1 MKNRL
6 QFNRIPKLFRAEDI
20 LVSGTTTHVSGRELA
35 YEALS
40 AYTTQR
46 DFIPLIG
53 EPIVARYF
61 DDKGKKQAILA
72 IGKATGATPNDTYG
86 IEYHIIDTARMDEQ
100 ISAATESAVTAL
112 DLASAATQS
121 VNNYFVILRNM
132 IEAEGIDLD
141 NGSYF
146 DDDDP
151 TKDPSTCGKYKPLEN
166 SNYLDDAKN
175 VREATWL
182 LDQAIGQVSGDVI
195 ELSAVTVDIEED
207 LGQLQDDVDELS
219 AVTAEFSASTF
230 NELNDIKDDVAEL
243 SAVTESFSGHTAA
256 LIDNIINGAGLEN
269 DGRGTYPGH
278 DETHI
283 IKDAT
288 SLDNADVLLD
298 RAIWDVSGSVIEL
311 SANTVA
317 GLQDVLD
324 QALDAV
330 DELSANTMAADE
342 ALDDKIEELSGNT
355 SNLINN
361 IIESGGLNEDGTY
374 PHPHEIGEPCF
385 IGDATSLYDADLI
398 LDTTL
403 CELSA
408 NTEAAD
414 NALNDKINEL
424 SANTMAADQVLQDQI
439 DDLAGRKVLGV
450 SAITT
455 EQLENDDWKV
465 SLVINEEDDK
475 VLTQN
480 TLGLK
485 ANLSLVYSSE
495 DKKIYLKGKNDM
507 VISEVDAKAFIKDG
521 MLSAASVFTATE
533 EDHQQY
539 PELVVGKTYIKLLFN
554 VDGEEPGRANPVFIS
569 AEDLVDTYTV
579 APESHTFME
588 INDYVI
594 KLNVDV
600 ADGLASYN
608 YARNISAVTANIISA
623 TGLNMGEQGGYPG
636 HDETHYIKNA
646 GSLDQADVLLDEAI
660 WHVSGSNL
668 ELSASVVNNENVI
681 NNILK
686 GTGLNTDEP
695 GEYHGHDET
704 HYIKDATSLDNA
716 DVLLDAAIWNM
727 SGVVGDL
734 SANTMAADQAL
745 DDRIDELS
753 GVTEEFSGTTHIL
766 IQNILS
772 GTGLNIDGPGSY
784 PGHDETHYIKDAN
797 SLDNADVILDAA
809 LWQLSGVVA
818 DINIEEL
825 EEKIDNL
832 SAVTQE
838 FSATTNILI
847 QELSA
852 RTVDLEPVY
861 RYIDQQDAILSGRCD
876 ELDERVTYIE
886 DHFTGEFIPL
896 TNYIISSAE
905 TFEELEINSGDTV
918 NIAFGK
924 IQKQIL
930 DNELVTAAALND
942 LDERIRNSTGVSELS
957 AVVMSFSAATYNK
970 FNDVDINI
978 TNLGDDITELSAA
991 TINLSAATTAISEN
1005 LTILSSV
1012 TSALSVDIKELSA
1025 GTIQLSAD
1033 THNTIK
1039 ELSAATMTISGN
1051 LNYLSAAVIDNEL
1064 VTAAALNDLD
1074 LRLVNLSAVT
1084 ITGVSID
1091 GVAQPVVDHVANL
1104 NITIPPVN
1112 SFFDGVEYDS
1122 NTKKIN
1128 FYNGTTLIDFVD
1140 ATDFIKDGMLNNVE
1154 VVTISGETYLRF
1166 TFNTDAGKEAI
1177 DIRVSDFAA
1186 LYEAGSG
1193 ITIESDNTIRVKL
1206 ANKGDVDYLKLD
1218 GDGLYLS
1225 GITSL
1230 AGNVNNLSGSVV
1242 SLSADVRALSAACVT
1257 MSGDIANNRTDIN
1270 VLSANM
1276 IVNEL
1281 VVAAAC
1287 NDLDRRIKE
1296 LSGNTPDL
1304 SNYYTKNEVYNKPE
1318 IDAMIG
1324 GGGTNALT
1332 GVTMNGSAV
1341 SVTNNVA
1348 NLGTVITA
1356 EAQLSTA
1363 VTGNGNVF
1371 STIQVSNHKITMGKN
1386 FTAATKANLDAL
1398 SGAVQNNYY
1407 TTANTYNKTE
1417 VNNLISGATLRKYQT
1432 ASTLTNLDFQE
1443 FLTIVKISGNTTL
1456 SIASSGLPVLPA
1468 NGVAERHVI
1477 IENTGNTDA
1486 VVTISS
1492 DARVKLTLNDKI
1504 AIDRN
1509 GIGELNALITYDG
1522 SAYTIYVITT

>member
-72 IGKATGATPNDTYG
+72 IGKATGATQNDTYG

-112 DLASAATQS
+112 DLASAATKS

-166 SNYLDDAKN
+166 SNYLDNAKN

-182 LDQAIGQVSGDVI
+182 LDQAIGQVGGDVI
-195 ELSAVTVDIEED
+195 ELSAVTIDIEED
-207 LGQLQDDVDELS
+207 LGQLQDDVHELS
-219 AVTAEFSASTF
+219 AVTAEFSSSTF
-230 NELNDIKDDVAEL
+230 NELNDIKDDMAEL

-256 LIDNIINGAGLEN
+256 IIDSIINGAGLKN

-298 RAIWDVSGSVIEL
+298 GAIWAVSGSAIEL

-317 GLQDVLD
+317 GLQNFLD

-330 DELSANTMAADE
+330 DELSANTMAADQ
-342 ALDDKIEELSGNT
+342 ALQG
-355 SNLINN
+355 
-361 IIESGGLNEDGTY
+361 
-374 PHPHEIGEPCF
+374 
-385 IGDATSLYDADLI
+385 
-398 LDTTL
+398 
-403 CELSA
+403 
-408 NTEAAD
+408 
-414 NALNDKINEL
+414 
-424 SANTMAADQVLQDQI
+424 QI
-439 DDLAGRKVLGV
+439 DALGNRKVLGI

-455 EQLENDDWKV
+455 EQLENGDTKV

-579 APESHTFME
+579 APESNTFME
-588 INDYVI
+588 IDNYVI
-594 KLNVDV
+594 KLNVDKEN
-600 ADGLASYN
+600 GLASYN
-608 YARNISAVTANIISA
+608 YARNISAVTTNIISA

-636 HDETHYIKNA
+636 HDDTHFIKNA

-660 WHVSGSNL
+660 WNVSGSNL

-695 GEYHGHDET
+695 GEYHGHDDT
-704 HYIKDATSLDNA
+704 H
-716 DVLLDAAIWNM
+716 
-727 SGVVGDL
+727 
-734 SANTMAADQAL
+734 
-745 DDRIDELS
+745 
-753 GVTEEFSGTTHIL
+753 F
-766 IQNILS
+766 
-772 GTGLNIDGPGSY
+772 
-784 PGHDETHYIKDAN
+784 IKDAN

-818 DINIEEL
+818 DIDVEGL
-825 EEKIDNL
+825 EDKIDGL
-832 SAVTQE
+832 SAVTKE
-838 FSATTNILI
+838 FSAATHTLI

-852 RTVDLEPVY
+852 KTVDLEPVY
-861 RYIDQQDAILSGRCD
+861 RYIDENDAILSGRCD
-876 ELDERVTYIE
+876 ELDERVTYVE

-905 TFEELEINSGDTV
+905 TLDELEINSGDTV

-924 IQKQIL
+924 IQKQII

-957 AVVMSFSAATYNK
+957 AVVMSFSAATYDK

-978 TNLGDDITELSAA
+978 TNLGDDITE
-991 TINLSAATTAISEN
+991 LSAATTAISEN

-1012 TSALSVDIKELSA
+1012 TSALSVDIKGLSA

-1039 ELSAATMTISGN
+1039 ELSAATMTVSGN

-1064 VTAAALNDLD
+1064 VTAAALNNLNDK
-1074 LRLVNLSAVT
+1074 VTNLSAIT

-1091 GVAQPVVDHVANL
+1091 GVPQPVADHVANL
-1104 NITIPPVN
+1104 QISIPTVN
-1112 SFFDGVEYDS
+1112 GFFDGVEYDS
-1122 NTKKIN
+1122 NAKKIN
-1128 FYNGTTLIDFVD
+1128 FYHGSDIKDFVD
-1140 ATDFIKDGMLNNVE
+1140 ATDFIKDGMLSNVE
-1154 VVTISGETYLRF
+1154 VVTVSGEKYLRF

-1177 DIRVSDFAA
+1177 DIKVSEFAA
-1186 LYEAGSG
+1186 LYKAGSG

-1218 GDGLYLS
+1218 GDGLYLN
-1225 GITSL
+1225 GITSM
-1230 AGNVNNLSGSVV
+1230 AGNITNLSGSVV
-1242 SLSADVRALSAACVT
+1242 SLSGDVRALSAACVT
-1257 MSGDIANNRTDIN
+1257 MSGDIDSNRTDIN
-1270 VLSANM
+1270 VLSAS
-1276 IVNEL
+1276 ILDDEL
-1281 VVAAAC
+1281 VIAAAF
-1287 NDLDRRIKE
+1287 NDINDRVIE
-1296 LSGNTPDL
+1296 LSGRTVDL
-1304 SNYYTKNEVYNKPE
+1304 SNYYTKNEVYNKIE
-1318 IDAMIG
+1318 VDAKIAS
-1324 GGGTNALT
+1324 GGTFDPTNYYTKNDCDTKFETKANVSVLSSATRSIYQSLNTLSSATHNKFVNLSGSVIDLSAATIT
-1332 GVTMNGSAV
+1332 GVTLNGTAGVREGRVIKLTYSAPAGGGIEGV
-1341 SVTNNVA
+1341 IVNGADAPLVNNKA
-1348 NLGTVITA
+1348 NIGTVLSA
-1356 EAQLSTA
+1356 ETQLSAT

-1371 STIQVSNHKITMGKN
+1371 NEIQVSGHEIAMKKN
-1386 FTAATKANLDAL
+1386 FTAATEANLDAL
-1398 SGAVQNNYY
+1398 SGAVRSNYY
-1407 TTANTYNKTE
+1407 TKTE
-1417 VNNLISGATLRKYQT
+1417 INNGVSASTENLSAATLGLSAVTVTAVTLNEVKHIPVNNVVDLGSVATTGDIQNINNKFSNYYDKTEIDGMVKREFTT
-1432 ASTLTNLDFQE
+1432 ASSVTNLALDKY
-1443 FLTIVKISGNTTL
+1443 LTVVTLGNDTTL
-1456 SIASSGLPVLPA
+1456 SIVTGSTDVAKWGLD
-1468 NGVAERHVI
+1468 NGEMTEAHVI
-1477 IENTGNTDA
+1477 INNTG
-1486 VVTISS
+1486 VTGITVTLPTQLQ
-1492 DARVKLTLNDKI
+1492 DDRVRITGENELLVDPSGFGEVNAMITRSNDRYVI
-1504 AIDRN
+1504 Y
-1509 GIGELNALITYDG
+1509 LIT
-1522 SAYTIYVITT
+1522 SF

>member
-72 IGKATGATPNDTYG
+72 IGKATGATQNDTYG

-112 DLASAATQS
+112 DLASAATKS

-166 SNYLDDAKN
+166 SNYLDNAKN

-195 ELSAVTVDIEED
+195 ELSAVTADVEED

-243 SAVTESFSGHTAA
+243 SAVTESFSGHTSA

-269 DGRGTYPGH
+269 DGHGTYPGH

-298 RAIWDVSGSVIEL
+298 GAVWAVSGSVIEL
-311 SANTVA
+311 SANT
-317 GLQDVLD
+317 
-324 QALDAV
+324 
-330 DELSANTMAADE
+330 MAADQ
-342 ALDDKIEELSGNT
+342 AIDDKIEELSGNT

-374 PHPHEIGEPCF
+374 PHPHEIGEPSF
-385 IGDATSLYDADLI
+385 IDDATSLYNADLI
-398 LDTTL
+398 LDKKL
-403 CELSA
+403 YELSA

-414 NALNDKINEL
+414 NALNDKIDEL
-424 SANTMAADQVLQDQI
+424 SANTMTADQALQDQI
-439 DDLAGRKVLGV
+439 DALGNRKVLGI

-455 EQLENDDWKV
+455 EQLENGDTKV
-465 SLVINEEDDK
+465 SLVINEEDDN

-480 TLGLK
+480 ALGLK
-485 ANLSLVYSSE
+485 TNLSLVYSSE

-507 VISEVDAKAFIKDG
+507 VISEVDAEAFIKDG

-554 VDGEEPGRANPVFIS
+554 VDGEEPGRSNPVFIS

-579 APESHTFME
+579 APESNTFME
-588 INDYVI
+588 IDNYVI
-594 KLNVDV
+594 KLNVDREN
-600 ADGLASYN
+600 GLASYN
-608 YARNISAVTANIISA
+608 YARNISAVTTNIISA

-636 HDETHYIKNA
+636 HDETH
-646 GSLDQADVLLDEAI
+646 
-660 WHVSGSNL
+660 
-668 ELSASVVNNENVI
+668 
-681 NNILK
+681 
-686 GTGLNTDEP
+686 
-695 GEYHGHDET
+695 
-704 HYIKDATSLDNA
+704 
-716 DVLLDAAIWNM
+716 
-727 SGVVGDL
+727 
-734 SANTMAADQAL
+734 
-745 DDRIDELS
+745 
-753 GVTEEFSGTTHIL
+753 F
-766 IQNILS
+766 
-772 GTGLNIDGPGSY
+772 
-784 PGHDETHYIKDAN
+784 IKDAN

-818 DINIEEL
+818 DIDVEGL
-825 EEKIDNL
+825 EDKIDDL
-832 SAVTQE
+832 SAVTKE
-838 FSATTNILI
+838 FSAATHILI

-852 RTVDLEPVY
+852 KTVDLEPVY
-861 RYIDQQDAILSGRCD
+861 RYIDEHDAILSGRCD
-876 ELDERVTYIE
+876 ELDERVTYVE

-905 TFEELEINSGDTV
+905 TLDELEINSGDTV
-918 NIAFGK
+918 NVAFGK
-924 IQKQIL
+924 IQKQII

-957 AVVMSFSAATYNK
+957 AVVMSFSAATYDK

-978 TNLGDDITELSAA
+978 TNLGDDITE
-991 TINLSAATTAISEN
+991 LSAATTAISEN

-1012 TSALSVDIKELSA
+1012 TSALSVDIKGLSA

-1039 ELSAATMTISGN
+1039 ELSAATMTVSGN

-1064 VTAAALNDLD
+1064 VTAAALNNLNDK
-1074 LRLVNLSAVT
+1074 VTNLSAIT

-1091 GVAQPVVDHVANL
+1091 GVPQPVADHVANL
-1104 NITIPPVN
+1104 QISIPTVN
-1112 SFFDGVEYDS
+1112 GFFDGVEYDS

-1128 FYNGTTLIDFVD
+1128 FYHGSDIIDFVD
-1140 ATDFIKDGMLNNVE
+1140 ATDFIKDGMLSNVE
-1154 VVTISGETYLRF
+1154 VVTVSGEKYLRF

-1177 DIRVSDFAA
+1177 DIKVSEFAA
-1186 LYEAGSG
+1186 LYKAGSG

-1225 GITSL
+1225 GV
-1230 AGNVNNLSGSVV
+1230 ANMADNVNNLSGSVV
-1242 SLSADVRALSAACVT
+1242 ALSADVRALSAACVT
-1257 MSGDIANNRTDIN
+1257 MSGDIADNRADIN
-1270 VLSANM
+1270 VLSAS
-1276 IVNEL
+1276 ILDDEL
-1281 VVAAAC
+1281 VIAAAF
-1287 NDLDRRIKE
+1287 NDINDRVIE
-1296 LSGNTPDL
+1296 LSGRTVDL
-1304 SNYYTKNEVYNKPE
+1304 SNYYTKNEVYNKAE
-1318 IDAMIG
+1318 VDAKITSG
-1324 GGGTNALT
+1324 GSFDPTQYYTKTDCDNLFETKANVSVLSSATRSISQSLNTLSSATHNKFANLSGAVINLSAATTAISEDLEDLSAATIT
-1332 GVTMNGSAV
+1332 GVTLNGTAGVIENHVVKLTYSAPAGGGIEGV
-1341 SVTNNVA
+1341 IVNGADAPLVNNKA
-1348 NLGTVITA
+1348 NIGTVLSA
-1356 EAQLSTA
+1356 ETQLSTV
-1363 VTGNGNVF
+1363 VTGDGNVF
-1371 STIQVSNHKITMGKN
+1371 DEIQVSNHEITMKKN
-1386 FTAATKANLDAL
+1386 FTAATKANLDTL
-1398 SGAVQNNYY
+1398 SGAVENNYY

-1417 VNNLISGATLRKYQT
+1417 ANNLISGATLRKYQT

-1443 FLTIVKISGNTTL
+1443 FLTIVKINGDTTL
-1456 SIASSGLPVLPA
+1456 SIASSGPPVLPA

-1477 IENTGNTDA
+1477 IENTGSTDA
-1486 VVTISS
+1486 VVTIAS
-1492 DARVKLTLNDKI
+1492 DARIKLTLNDKI

>member
-72 IGKATGATPNDTYG
+72 IGKATGATQNDTYG

-166 SNYLDDAKN
+166 SNYLDNAKN

-195 ELSAVTVDIEED
+195 ELSAVTADIEED

-298 RAIWDVSGSVIEL
+298 GAICAVSGSVIEL

-330 DELSANTMAADE
+330 DELSANTMAADQ
-342 ALDDKIEELSGNT
+342 ALDGKIEELSGNT

-361 IIESGGLNEDGTY
+361 IIESGGLNQDGTY
-374 PHPHEIGEPCF
+374 PHPHEIGEPCY

-414 NALNDKINEL
+414 NALNDKIDEL
-424 SANTMAADQVLQDQI
+424 SANTMTADQALQDQI
-439 DDLAGRKVLGV
+439 DALGNRKVLGAN
-450 SAITT
+450 AITT
-455 EQLENDDWKV
+455 EQLENGDTKV

-485 ANLSLVYSSE
+485 ANLSLVYNSE
-495 DKKIYLKGKNDM
+495 DKKLYLKGKNDM

-579 APESHTFME
+579 APESNTFME
-588 INDYVI
+588 IDNYVI
-594 KLNVDV
+594 KLNVDKEN
-600 ADGLASYN
+600 GLASYN
-608 YARNISAVTANIISA
+608 YARNISAVTTNIISA
-623 TGLNMGEQGGYPG
+623 TGLNMGEQGG
-636 HDETHYIKNA
+636 
-646 GSLDQADVLLDEAI
+646 
-660 WHVSGSNL
+660 
-668 ELSASVVNNENVI
+668 
-681 NNILK
+681 
-686 GTGLNTDEP
+686 
-695 GEYHGHDET
+695 
-704 HYIKDATSLDNA
+704 
-716 DVLLDAAIWNM
+716 
-727 SGVVGDL
+727 
-734 SANTMAADQAL
+734 
-745 DDRIDELS
+745 
-753 GVTEEFSGTTHIL
+753 
-766 IQNILS
+766 
-772 GTGLNIDGPGSY
+772 Y

-818 DINIEEL
+818 DIDVEGL
-825 EEKIDNL
+825 EDKIDDL
-832 SAVTQE
+832 SAVTKE
-838 FSATTNILI
+838 FSAATHTLI

-852 RTVDLEPVY
+852 KTVDLEPVY

-896 TNYIISSAE
+896 TNYVISSAE
-905 TFEELEINSGDTV
+905 TLEELEINSGDTV

-978 TNLGDDITELSAA
+978 TNLGDNITE
-991 TINLSAATTAISEN
+991 LSAATTAISEN

-1012 TSALSVDIKELSA
+1012 TSALSVDIKGLSA

-1039 ELSAATMTISGN
+1039 ELSAATMTVSGN

-1064 VTAAALNDLD
+1064 VTAAALNNLNDK
-1074 LRLVNLSAVT
+1074 VTNLSAIT

-1091 GVAQPVVDHVANL
+1091 GVPQPVADHVANL
-1104 NITIPPVN
+1104 QISIPTVN
-1112 SFFDGVEYDS
+1112 GFFDGVEYDS

-1128 FYNGTTLIDFVD
+1128 FYHGSDIKGFVD
-1140 ATDFIKDGMLNNVE
+1140 ATDFIKDGMLSNVE
-1154 VVTISGETYLRF
+1154 VVTISGEKYLHF

-1177 DIRVSDFAA
+1177 DIKVSEFAA
-1186 LYEAGSG
+1186 LYKAGSG

-1218 GDGLYLS
+1218 GDGLYLN

-1230 AGNVNNLSGSVV
+1230 AGNITNLSGSVV
-1242 SLSADVRALSAACVT
+1242 SLSGEVRALSAACVT
-1257 MSGDIANNRTDIN
+1257 MSGDIADNRADIN
-1270 VLSANM
+1270 VLSAS
-1276 IVNEL
+1276 ILDDEL
-1281 VVAAAC
+1281 VIAAAF
-1287 NDLDRRIKE
+1287 NDINDRVIE
-1296 LSGNTPDL
+1296 LSGRTVDL
-1304 SNYYTKNEVYNKPE
+1304 SNYYTKNEVYNKAE
-1318 IDAMIG
+1318 VDA
-1324 GGGTNALT
+1324 
-1332 GVTMNGSAV
+1332 
-1341 SVTNNVA
+1341 
-1348 NLGTVITA
+1348 
-1356 EAQLSTA
+1356 
-1363 VTGNGNVF
+1363 
-1371 STIQVSNHKITMGKN
+1371 KITSGGSFDPTQYYTKTDCN
-1386 FTAATKANLDAL
+1386 NLFETKANVSVLSSATRSISQNLNTL

-1443 FLTIVKISGNTTL
+1443 FLTIVKINGNTTL
-1456 SIASSGLPVLPA
+1456 SIASTGLPVLPA
-1468 NGVAERHVI
+1468 NGIAERHVI
-1477 IENTGNTDA
+1477 IENTGSTDA